1 MSRGT
6 PSVAKKVPL
15 LDCDLGML
23 WPLKEKGRASSAEL
37 PRVIASPPVYKPFLP
52 LRLLPNAGASE
63 NCDVAALLTLPLMRR
78 PSEGSGAGSS
88 CGFGVSAALLSFG
101 FGASLLPGA
110 ALLLALS
117 TGVISALTALAFAI
131 ISSREN
137 SFIFHLPSATP

>member
-37 PRVIASPPVYKPFLP
+37 PRVIPSPPVYKPFLP

-78 PSEGSGAGSS
+78 PSDGSGVGASS
-88 CGFGVSAALLSFG
+88 GFGVSAALLSFG
-101 FGASLLPGA
+101 FCASLLPGVV
-110 ALLLALS
+110 LLLPL
-117 TGVISALTALAFAI
+117 TTALIRAF
-131 ISSREN
+131 
-137 SFIFHLPSATP
+137 TPFPPA